1 MIMYR
6 EEKPSMFKIAMSVS
20 VVLWSFIGIVCLG
33 MYGCPRYKVYEQD
46 LEGQAE
52 LARATANRK
61 IAIQEAEAKK
71 EAATSLA
78 QAEIERAKG
87 VAKANEIIGESLKS
101 NEAYLRWLW
110 IEGLKTNDQQ
120 VVYIPTE
127 AGLPILETNRLNK
140 VNK

>member
-1 MIMYR
+1 MYR